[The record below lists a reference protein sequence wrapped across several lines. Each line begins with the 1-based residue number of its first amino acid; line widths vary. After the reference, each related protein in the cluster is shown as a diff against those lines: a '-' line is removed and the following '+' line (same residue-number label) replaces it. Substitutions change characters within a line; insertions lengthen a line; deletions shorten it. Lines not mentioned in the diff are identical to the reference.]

1 MAVDLFQLV
10 QNGCTARQLQL
21 VTENGCDVNISNED
35 KESLLM
41 FTMANSRAPGERRAE
56 LIRVLLQRG
65 ADVNSRNAKGQTTF
79 MYACIMN
86 QVKPLK
92 VLLEQP
98 DLNVNIQER
107 DGNTGLMYA
116 CSIGNEQVVEVLL
129 EAHHRKSINIIFD
142 LSNCRGQTAMDCA
155 QRMHRE
161 NILKVFSKYSISIGS
176 RFKPTILKA
185 RREPSARQKKQ
196 EERGKQKQTS
206 ASTVLAGSDTED
218 DLEDFGKLVRTM
230 RECAAEVKQLC
241 YDQNISYDNK
251 RQSKMT
257 KSRKTDRPKIE
268 NKTLNTPRI
277 EIHSDTGGQDNRH
290 KDSEKLEV
298 TELSRSTKK
307 GNSNQTLSPRV
318 PHLELQDKDIAS
330 RDTPVL
336 SDSATVSKR
345 KSKRHNSAAKDSA
358 DFREL
363 SVNTMYSRGETLHL
377 HSREQTATHRSATS
391 PAVIQSAFRDPWSTF
406 GEPLPGI
413 RNASS
418 NSTLIYLP
426 PLKAISGGKPEETVS
441 SKY

>member
-1 MAVDLFQLV
+1 
-10 QNGCTARQLQL
+10 
-21 VTENGCDVNISNED
+21 
-35 KESLLM
+35 
-41 FTMANSRAPGERRAE
+41 
-56 LIRVLLQRG
+56 
-65 ADVNSRNAKGQTTF
+65 
-79 MYACIMN
+79 
-86 QVKPLK
+86 
-92 VLLEQP
+92 
-98 DLNVNIQER
+98 
-107 DGNTGLMYA
+107 
-116 CSIGNEQVVEVLL
+116 
-129 EAHHRKSINIIFD
+129 
-142 LSNCRGQTAMDCA
+142 MDCA

-161 NILKVFSKYSISIGS
+161 KILKAFSKYSISTGS

-185 RREPSARQKKQ
+185 RREPSARHKKQ
-196 EERGKQKQTS
+196 GERGRQKQTS

-251 RQSKMT
+251 RQSKTT

-290 KDSEKLEV
+290 HDLEKLEV

-307 GNSNQTLSPRV
+307 GKDRVKNSNQTLSPRV

-330 RDTPVL
+330 HDTPVL
-336 SDSATVSKR
+336 SDSAILSKR
-345 KSKRHNSAAKDSA
+345 KSKRHNSATKHSA

-363 SVNTMYSRGETLHL
+363 SVDTMFSKGESLHL

-391 PAVIQSAFRDPWSTF
+391 PAVLQSAFRDPWSTF

-418 NSTLIYLP
+418 NSASIYLP
-426 PLKAISGGKPEETVS
+426 PLKAISGGKPEEPVS